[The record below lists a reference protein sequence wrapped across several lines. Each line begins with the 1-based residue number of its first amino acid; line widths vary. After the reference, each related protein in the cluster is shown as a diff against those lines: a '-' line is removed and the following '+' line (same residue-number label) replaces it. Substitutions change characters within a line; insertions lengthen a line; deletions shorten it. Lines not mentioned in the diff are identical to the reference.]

1 MMNRFITRTAFFL
14 AAALIAAQSPAVKF
28 AWIDKTTDDPDMMLP
43 GVDPLKVTGSIIT
56 SGSSTVYP
64 LSEAMAELFVK
75 EGYQGQIS
83 IDSIGSGG
91 GFERFG
97 KGEIDITNASREIT
111 GTEAKKALVAFGS
124 PVIEI
129 RIGTDALVLC
139 VSRKNRFAQDMTM
152 EEIALAFSTA
162 VYWSDIRSSWPTKE
176 IKRYTPGTD
185 SGTFDYFTGE
195 VLGKRKDLLLN
206 ARNLQ
211 MSEDD
216 HVLVKGIAASEYAI
230 GFFGYA
236 YFVEN
241 RKKLN
246 AISVNSVDPSQTA
259 VDSGTYPLARPLFL
273 YTTAKTLNEKP
284 QIAAF
289 IAFYL
294 SNVNRVIKQVGYFPA
309 PRTALVKSKQAYL
322 DAVKGRY

>member
-1 MMNRFITRTAFFL
+1 MKRNLARTAFFL
-14 AAALIAAQSPAVKF
+14 AAALVAAQSSTVKF
-28 AWIDKTTDDPDMMLP
+28 PWIDKMSDDPDKMLP

-64 LSEAMAELFVK
+64 LSEAVAELFVK

-97 KGEIDITNASREIT
+97 KGEIDIANASRGIKKS
-111 GTEAKKALVAFGS
+111 EAEKALASFGS
-124 PVIEI
+124 PALEI
-129 RIGTDALVLC
+129 RVGTDALAVC
-139 VSRKNRFAQDMTM
+139 VSKKNKFAKDMSM

-162 VYWSDIRSSWPTKE
+162 VYWSDVRASWPKKE

-185 SGTFDYFTGE
+185 SGTFDYFTEE
-195 VLGKRKDLLLN
+195 VLKKKKDLLLN
-206 ARNLQ
+206 AKNLQ

-216 HVLVKGIAASEYAI
+216 HVLVQGIEASEYAI

-236 YFVEN
+236 YYVEN

-246 AISVNSVDPSQTA
+246 AISVNSVTPNQGT
-259 VDSGTYPLARPLFL
+259 VDNATYPLARPLFL

-289 IAFYL
+289 VAFYL
-294 SNVNRVIKQVGYFPA
+294 SNVNRVIKRVGYFPA
-309 PRTALVKSKQAYL
+309 PQEDLKKAKNAYL